1 MEQKVIQVG
10 NSVGVVI
17 PINLREQ
24 NNIKSGGKVVLS
36 QVKEGILISPS
47 KKQLAGGID
56 VRFAK
61 MVDEFITD
69 HEDVLKELAQ
79 R

>member
-1 MEQKVIQVG
+1 MIQQAIQIG
-10 NSVGVVI
+10 NSVGVII
-17 PINLREQ
+17 PKNVLEEKK
-24 NNIKSGGKVVLS
+24 IKVGDKLQVDVKPVKKSVGGVD
-36 QVKEGILISPS
+36 S
-47 KKQLAGGID
+47 K
-56 VRFAK
+56 FAK